1 MPRVGRDV
9 GVGRDADDHMMLTL
23 MLMFMLLFMMLS
35 IEKNACHGQIH
46 IHAESGSD
54 LRDSHPVHIHAEMV
68 GLFTSGVT
76 SMQNLEVMGV
86 IYVKFMSNF
95 RRAQR
100 ALSPCMSEITCR
112 ITSEKNLQAK
122 ITSRVTS
129 MQNLSVNL
137 HI

>member
-1 MPRVGRDV
+1 
-9 GVGRDADDHMMLTL
+9 
-23 MLMFMLLFMMLS
+23 
-35 IEKNACHGQIH
+35 
-46 IHAESGSD
+46 
-54 LRDSHPVHIHAEMV
+54 
-68 GLFTSGVT
+68 
-76 SMQNLEVMGV
+76 MQNLEVIGV

-129 MQNLSVNL
+129 MQNFSVNL

>member
-1 MPRVGRDV
+1 
-9 GVGRDADDHMMLTL
+9 
-23 MLMFMLLFMMLS
+23 
-35 IEKNACHGQIH
+35 
-46 IHAESGSD
+46 
-54 LRDSHPVHIHAEMV
+54 
-68 GLFTSGVT
+68 
-76 SMQNLEVMGV
+76 MQNLEVMGV

-129 MQNLSVNL
+129 MQNLTVIFTSEI
-137 HI
+137 HIRITSEITSMQNPFTSRNQP